1 MLTEK
6 QSFVYILSNWRG
18 NVLYTGYEHKT
29 SKTTG
34 FSRKYNVDRLV
45 YFEQYTNITL
55 AIAWEKQ
62 IKVLLISK
70 FNPAWLDRYNNV

>member
-18 NVLYTGYEHKT
+18 NVLYTGVTNDLKRRVYEHKT
-29 SKTTG
+29 SKTKG
-34 FSRKYNVDRLV
+34 FWRKYNVDRLV

-55 AIAWEKQ
+55 AIAREKEGATHFE
-62 IKVLLISK
+62 V
-70 FNPAWLDRYNNV
+70 